1 MRKTSIGGQAVMEGV
16 MMKSM
21 DNMAVAVRRTDGQI
35 AVQDRKLAPW
45 TKKNRFFGL
54 PFVRGAVNLADTMTL
69 GMKVLTDSAMMAG
82 LEEEEPTKFE
92 KWLAKKTGKSALD
105 VMMPMAIVMAVLLSI
120 GLYIVL
126 PALCAKGFQMFIQS
140 GVVVNLLEGVV
151 RMLILVGYLAAISQ
165 MKDIRRLL
173 GYHGAE
179 HKTIACYEAGLE
191 LTPENARNMSRLHP
205 RCGTSFL
212 FLVMLISLFIFI
224 CFGSIESILLRVLTR
239 ILMIPLVA
247 AVSYEAL
254 KALARDDSKL
264 AAFIKKPGLWMQK
277 FTTREPDDEMLEV
290 AIAAFKRVLE
300 MDEED
305 EARRNGTL
313 NETAEETA
321 ESEPADETAQG
332 ADESAED
339 AAKEPDAPTETE
351 TTEAVGETE
360 ETEETAQDG
369 DAQA

>member
-1 MRKTSIGGQAVMEGV
+1 MIDWM
-16 MMKSM
+16 
-21 DNMAVAVRRTDGQI
+21 
-35 AVQDRKLAPW
+35 
-45 TKKNRFFGL
+45 
-54 PFVRGAVNLADTMTL
+54 
-69 GMKVLTDSAMMAG
+69 
-82 LEEEEPTKFE
+82 
-92 KWLAKKTGKSALD
+92 
-105 VMMPMAIVMAVLLSI
+105 
-120 GLYIVL
+120 
-126 PALCAKGFQMFIQS
+126 
-140 GVVVNLLEGVV
+140 
-151 RMLILVGYLAAISQ
+151 
-165 MKDIRRLL
+165 
-173 GYHGAE
+173 
-179 HKTIACYEAGLE
+179 E
-191 LTPENARNMSRLHP
+191 LTLENARNMSRLHP

-321 ESEPADETAQG
+321 ESVPADETAQG

-351 TTEAVGETE
+351 TTEAAGETE
-360 ETEETAQDG
+360 ETEETTQDG